1 MVAPAKSKSGA
12 KYLEETAELAKTSPK
27 EAIARYEEIL
37 RQPVSGSSVQEAEA
51 LQTRETALVKLGE
64 LYRDTKSANELA
76 ALIRGAPTYL
86 ANTSKA
92 KTAKIIRSLLDV
104 FADIPDSLSLQVA
117 VCKESI
123 KWATDEKRIFLRQ
136 SLETRLAAL
145 YHENKMHAEA
155 LNLTGA
161 LLKELKRL
169 DDKNVLME
177 VQLLESK
184 AHHALNALPKS
195 RAALT
200 SARTSANSIY
210 CPPHMQAALDLQS
223 GILHAEEK
231 DFKTAYS
238 YFYETL
244 ESFSTQEDKRAIQAL
259 KYMLL
264 CKIMLNLS
272 SDVNAIVNSKLA
284 LRYAGPEVEAMRAI
298 ASAHQNRSLL
308 EFEQC
313 WTKYRKEIDDDPI
326 IHHHLTELYD
336 TLFEQNLLRIIEPFS
351 RVEIAHVAKLIK
363 LPTSTV
369 ETKLSQMILD
379 KVFYGILDQGAGC
392 LEVFDE
398 TEADKTYEAT
408 LDTIKNM
415 GNVVES
421 LYEKAAQL
429 T

>member
-1 MVAPAKSKSGA
+1 MVAASAPGPRD
-12 KYLEETAELAKTSPK
+12 LVEIEELANTKPAD
-27 EAIARYEEIL
+27 AIARYEHL
-37 RQPVSGSSVQEAEA
+37 LAQTAPAGGAALDAES

-64 LYRDTKSANELA
+64 LYRDAKAADKLA
-76 ALIRGAPTYL
+76 ALVRGAPTYL

-92 KTAKIIRSLLDV
+92 KTAKIIRSLLDIFSEV
-104 FADIPDSLSLQVA
+104 PDSLPLQVA

-123 KWATDEKRIFLRQ
+123 QWATDEKRIFLRQ
-136 SLETRLAAL
+136 SLETRLAGL
-145 YHENKMHAEA
+145 YHENKMHADA
-155 LNLTGA
+155 LVLTGQ

-210 CPPHMQAALDLQS
+210 CPPHMQAQLDLQS

-244 ESFSTQEDKRAIQAL
+244 ESFSTQEDKRAVQAL

-272 SDVNAIVNSKLA
+272 SDVNAIVNSKIG
-284 LRYAGPEVEAMRAI
+284 LRYAGPQVDAMRAI

-313 WTKYRKEIDDDPI
+313 WTKYKEEIVNDPI
-326 IHHHLTELYD
+326 IHRHLTTLYD

-351 RVEIAHVAKLIK
+351 RVEIAHVAKLVN
-363 LPTSTV
+363 LPTPTV
-369 ETKLSQMILD
+369 ENKLSQMILD
-379 KVFYGILDQGAGC
+379 KVFHGILDQGAGC

-398 TEADKTYEAT
+398 SAVDKTYEAT

>member
-1 MVAPAKSKSGA
+1 MVATTTSGA
-12 KYLEETAELAKTSPK
+12 ASLTAIEELAKTSPN
-27 EAIARYEEIL
+27 EAISKYEAIL
-37 RQPVSGSSVQEAEA
+37 GAPTSSGSPD
-51 LQTRETALVKLGE
+51 LLTRETALVKLGE
-64 LYRDTKSANELA
+64 LFSDTKQAEPLN
-76 ALIRGAPTYL
+76 ALIRGAPAAL

-92 KTAKIIRSLLDV
+92 KTAKIIRALLDT
-104 FADIPDSLSLQVA
+104 FAEVPDSLPLQVQ

-123 KWATDEKRIFLRQ
+123 QWATDEKRIFLRQ
-136 SLETRLAAL
+136 ALETRLAGL

-155 LNLTGA
+155 LALTA
-161 LLKELKRL
+161 QLLKELKRL

-210 CPPHMQAALDLQS
+210 CPPYMQAALD
-223 GILHAEEK
+223 IC
-231 DFKTAYS
+231 S

-244 ESFSTQEDKRAIQAL
+244 ESYATQEDKRAIQAL

-284 LRYAGPEVEAMRAI
+284 LRYAAPEVEAVRAI

-313 WTKYRKEIDDDPI
+313 WTKYKEEISNNPI
-326 IHHHLTELYD
+326 IHHHLTALYD

-351 RVEIAHVAKLIK
+351 RVEIAHVAKLVN
-363 LPTSTV
+363 LPTAPV
-369 ETKLSQMILD
+369 ETK
-379 KVFYGILDQGAGC
+379 
-392 LEVFDE
+392 
-398 TEADKTYEAT
+398 
-408 LDTIKNM
+408 
-415 GNVVES
+415 
-421 LYEKAAQL
+421 
-429 T
+429 